1 MIDPT
6 VQVALVTGVAAL
18 ATATVPILLQRK
30 QLRRVED
37 QVVNSHSTNLRDD
50 VDRVIEGLERVLAN
64 QHRHDAELAAL
75 RADLRVEREERLEL
89 ERRIP

>member
-64 QHRHDAELAAL
+64 QRRHDAELAAL